1 MKLKNLVGIIF
12 VISCFAIFSSATFAY
27 TQADY
32 IDAVKKAGNR
42 LTALQ
47 SDITEDNAGNGN
59 PDIDPED
66 AGWNWVV
73 TGKTSWYDD
82 DSGQSSVNLYGVTA
96 VGLLDAF
103 SFSGEAKHSTAAYDV
118 ARFMTNVS
126 WGSPSSGGFWNGGTI
141 GVRVYYFG
149 YSFDYKFL
157 MRYSDLLGVSNYS
170 TYAKSAWNWQKINI
184 TRYGDGNQSQIFE
197 TLYNEWVPSY
207 GAVAWQASDYGLAA
221 LEMGDASW
229 AKNMAIVVNN
239 NMTNI
244 LADADEYRVIGWGK
258 ALELL
263 VKVNST
269 TYASSITSLK
279 NNLETSQ
286 LASGCWDAGNSEGSA
301 QDTAYAVLGLIAADD
316 LLPAKKGVDCLV
328 TNQLANGGWGTTE
341 YSETDSEAL
350 QAIAALLKTG
360 EAAISPKVVSVILS
374 PPSPVK
380 TGTLLINVDF
390 DKTMNTSIFPNV
402 TITGPHVYTVVPNP
416 AYPNGWLDSNT
427 WVGKIVINSS
437 TKEGTYRLFIKNA
450 KDIFG
455 NRMAQYSE
463 VRFVIDS
470 GAPVILETFA
480 PNIYNGETQTLSATV
495 YDPTSS
501 GISHVSVKIDSGSE
515 QNMTFS
521 YSAKEKVDGKS
532 VYVDTYFKMISSLTQ
547 GPHTVI
553 FKVYDN
559 AGNTAEF
566 STYFDVLA
574 DTKSYGGKIAYL
586 CYNDDCNY
594 GIEPSAINFLESNG
608 WIVTR
613 KAYNKWTTA
622 ELETFDLIV
631 CSEQTKACKP
641 TVDLTA
647 AHKAGKV
654 ALVELSSTPSV
665 KAGDAFNYVKSSAA
679 GASRLTT
686 DILITTPDSITA
698 GYFGLTQILNSAQKI
713 PATSDRNL
721 GTGVVDLSSR
731 FDNPDYSNLFKVDGT
746 SSHGRYVGILWFNV
760 RTVSDH
766 LRGYDLGSLTPTGQ
780 LLLKRAFSWAQ
791 CGSPL
796 GCLSS

>member
-1 MKLKNLVGIIF
+1 MKLKNLVCIIF
-12 VISCFAIFSSATFAY
+12 AISCFAIFSSAAFAY

-32 IDAVKKAGNR
+32 IDAVKKAGDR
-42 LTALQ
+42 LVALQ
-47 SDITEDNAGNGN
+47 SGLDY
-59 PDIDPED
+59 
-66 AGWNWVV
+66 GWDWDV
-73 TGKTSWYDD
+73 T
-82 DSGQSSVNLYGVTA
+82 GQSSWVGDDCGGQSCQNLYGVTSL
-96 VGLLDAF
+96 GLIDAF
-103 SFSGEAKHSTAAYDV
+103 SFSGEATHSTAADNV
-118 ARFMTNVS
+118 ARFMTNVL

-141 GVRVYYFG
+141 GGRVYYFG

-157 MRYSDLLGVSNYS
+157 IRYSDLLDVSNYS
-170 TYAKSAWNWQKINI
+170 TYAKSAWNWQKANA
-184 TRYGDGNQSQIFE
+184 TGEPPRRYADGNQSAIFQN
-197 TLYNEWVPSY
+197 TYCGPSTCTQSY
-207 GAVAWQASDYGLAA
+207 GYAAWQSSDYGLAA
-221 LEMGDASW
+221 LEMGDTSW
-229 AKNMAIVVNN
+229 ARNMATVVNN

-244 LADADEYRVIGWGK
+244 LANTDEYRVIGWGK

-263 VKVNST
+263 VKVDPV

-279 NNLETSQ
+279 NKLESTQ
-286 LASGCWDAGNSEGSA
+286 LASGCWDAGNSEGSS

-341 YSETDSEAL
+341 YSETDSEGL

-360 EAAISPKVVSVILS
+360 EAVVSPKVVSVVLS

-380 TGTLLINVDF
+380 AGTLLINVDF

-402 TITGPHVYTVVPNP
+402 TIVGPHVYTVVPNP
-416 AYPNGWLDSNT
+416 SYPNGWLDSDT

-480 PNIYNGETQTLSATV
+480 PNIYDGEVQTLSATV

-515 QNMTFS
+515 QDMTFS

-547 GPHTVI
+547 GPHTVT

-559 AGNTAEF
+559 AGNTGEF

-586 CYNDDCNY
+586 CHNDDCDY
-594 GIEPSAINFLESNG
+594 GVEQSAINFLEANG
-608 WIVTR
+608 WIVTG

-641 TVDLTA
+641 TADLTA

-731 FDNPDYSNLFKVDGT
+731 FDNPDYSNLFKIDGT